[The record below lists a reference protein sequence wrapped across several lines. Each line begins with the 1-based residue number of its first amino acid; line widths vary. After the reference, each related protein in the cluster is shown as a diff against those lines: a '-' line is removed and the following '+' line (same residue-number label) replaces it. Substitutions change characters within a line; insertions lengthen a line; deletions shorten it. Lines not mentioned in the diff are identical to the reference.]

1 MNGGP
6 GRVPPS
12 LRRLRLLAC
21 VALVLLPACSPVGRA
36 GGGAAGSTEAGS
48 DPGGVASFAL
58 EHGLDDLARATV
70 RIEGPD
76 RQLVVDAV
84 VADSAASR
92 ARGLQGVLE
101 VPDGVGMLFV
111 FPDEADVQVR
121 PGFWMLGTLVP
132 LDIVFADRGTVVGV
146 ATMTPCAA
154 RPCPVTHPGVPYDVA
169 LEVSAGRLLAAGVAP
184 GDRLTW
190 VPLDVAG

>member
-1 MNGGP
+1 MNVGP
-6 GRVPPS
+6 GRVLPS
-12 LRRLRLLAC
+12 VRHLGLLAC
-21 VALVLLPACSPVGRA
+21 VALLLPACGAVGRA
-36 GGGAAGSTEAGS
+36 GGGATGSADTGPDTGAVER
-48 DPGGVASFAL
+48 FAL

-76 RQLVVDAV
+76 RRLVLDVV
-84 VADSAASR
+84 VADSPASR
-92 ARGLQGVLE
+92 PRGLQGVLQ

-111 FPDEADVQVR
+111 FPDEVEVPVR
-121 PGFWMLGTLVP
+121 PGFWMLGTLVA

-169 LEVSAGRLLAAGVAP
+169 LEVGAGRLLAAGVAP

-190 VPLDVAG
+190 VPLDGAG